1 MTTTITFSRQNDA
14 GSRVSATNWEN
25 LVLVVVLVSERVPG
39 RSYRIRHRNSF
50 WESATFISS
59 TRFIRKCGRI
69 IPAGGHLKMLQM
81 FGSSLNDGDMV

>member
-39 RSYRIRHRNSF
+39 RFLSDTSPKFILGIRDVYFKYPLYTEMRADN
-50 WESATFISS
+50 T
-59 TRFIRKCGRI
+59 
-69 IPAGGHLKMLQM
+69 GGHLKMLQM
-81 FGSSLNDGDMV
+81 FGSSLNNGDMA

>member
-39 RSYRIRHRNSF
+39 RSYRIRPRNSF
-50 WESATFISS
+50 WEDAAQGLGNP
-59 TRFIRKCGRI
+59 RRI
-69 IPAGGHLKMLQM
+69 
-81 FGSSLNDGDMV
+81 F